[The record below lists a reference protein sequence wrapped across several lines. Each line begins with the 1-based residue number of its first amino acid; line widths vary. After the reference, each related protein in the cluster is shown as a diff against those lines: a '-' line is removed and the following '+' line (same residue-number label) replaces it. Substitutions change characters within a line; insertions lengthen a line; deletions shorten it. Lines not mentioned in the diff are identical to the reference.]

1 MRPLLFCLLFL
12 ALGAAGWS
20 ASSSFDRA
28 GFIWLDTTT
37 TDTTP
42 TTTTTPTDSTPT
54 GTTTITSTDTTPT
67 TTITSTDTTPTITT
81 PTTTVINPP
90 SFANVPQNVSVEAN
104 GPSGSV
110 VNYTAPTAVDDQGGP
125 LPVTCSPGP
134 GSTFALG
141 DSTVTCTAT
150 DSGGNQGQAA
160 FTVSV
165 RDTTP
170 PTLVVPAPHSVFAT
184 SALGISDSDPAVIA
198 FVGAARATD
207 IVDPAPVVGSDLH
220 SFLPV
225 GATVIRF
232 FARDFSGN
240 DTTRDV
246 VLTVLPQPPAN
257 TPPLAPPAVRQPPA
271 NVAALGVAPLDGALR
286 LTWQPACADHVV
298 VTRSNSDGSAE
309 QVVYSGNGSSYTDQ
323 GLENGV
329 EYRYVVRC
337 VDAAGNRSAGVAI
350 VAVPRRNMLRSPK
363 DGAQLTKPPRLVWS
377 SEAQADYYNLQL
389 LRNGV
394 RIFTAWPRKTSLTLQ
409 KTWKYEGRRYTL
421 AAGRYEWY
429 VWPGI
434 GPRKDANYGI
444 LLGARSFRISR

>member
-12 ALGAAGWS
+12 ALGTAGWW

-170 PTLVVPAPHSVFAT
+170 PTLVLPAPHSVFAT

-220 SFLPV
+220 SFLPL
-225 GATVIRF
+225 GAPVMRF
-232 FARDFSGN
+232 FARDLSGN
-240 DTTRDV
+240 DMTRD
-246 VLTVLPQPPAN
+246 
-257 TPPLAPPAVRQPPA
+257 
-271 NVAALGVAPLDGALR
+271 
-286 LTWQPACADHVV
+286 
-298 VTRSNSDGSAE
+298 
-309 QVVYSGNGSSYTDQ
+309 
-323 GLENGV
+323 
-329 EYRYVVRC
+329 
-337 VDAAGNRSAGVAI
+337 
-350 VAVPRRNMLRSPK
+350 
-363 DGAQLTKPPRLVWS
+363 
-377 SEAQADYYNLQL
+377 
-389 LRNGV
+389 
-394 RIFTAWPRKTSLTLQ
+394 
-409 KTWKYEGRRYTL
+409 
-421 AAGRYEWY
+421 
-429 VWPGI
+429 
-434 GPRKDANYGI
+434 
-444 LLGARSFRISR
+444 